1 MKSRRKPARK
11 THANPVTRREYPIP
25 WETLA
30 RKVTDTV
37 EQTEKQAANL
47 AVESGRTAIAVMG
60 YLLRPFFGP
69 PTGMKTGRTSPRSAA
84 AIAKAA

>member
-11 THANPVTRREYPIP
+11 THAKSATHREYPIP

-47 AVESGRTAIAVMG
+47 AVESGRTATAVMR
-60 YLLRPFFGP
+60 YLLQPFFGP
-69 PTGMKTGRTSPRSAA
+69 PTGMKTGRTFPRSAA
-84 AIAKAA
+84 AIAKGA